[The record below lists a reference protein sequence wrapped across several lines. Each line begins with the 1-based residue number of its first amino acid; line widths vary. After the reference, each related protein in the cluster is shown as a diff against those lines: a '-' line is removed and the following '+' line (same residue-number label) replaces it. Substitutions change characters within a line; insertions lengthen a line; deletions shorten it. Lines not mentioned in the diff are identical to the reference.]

1 MEKNEILK
9 SYPND
14 CDLGHFIRNNSDLV
28 LIDKQDLINVIKFI
42 KINTLIDLNITDLEK
57 SKIETYGSIANILKN
72 INHG

>member
-14 CDLGHFIRNNSDLV
+14 CDSGHFIRNNPDLV
-28 LIDKQDLINVIKFI
+28 LIDKQDLINIIKFI